1 MTKPSPYRCG
11 GTFYNDSYILR
22 KADIELED
30 EIRINDYYPYILAAR
45 QSGKSSLIS
54 RAFATLRN
62 DKLFRFAHADLNR
75 YTFSEIH
82 TYRQFLAYLFEDIG
96 DLLNINEK
104 QKYFLNDVCLKP
116 FPIDAFIRFVI
127 DLMEE
132 RLVICI
138 DEIDQ
143 LMECTFKD
151 DFFSQIRATFNKR
164 SERPELRKV
173 QFILSGAAPAHLLIK
188 DRTRSP
194 FNVGREV
201 KLNDFDN
208 EQLKKLVLA
217 GWPDQK
223 DLAEEGA
230 ERLRY
235 WANGH
240 VYLSQVILDKLYKEY
255 SDQVKLRPF
264 RLIIDEIAQNILKQ
278 SQRNDNFTTI
288 RDRLIANRELFETW
302 VQWVSG
308 ITPGVDE
315 IQQLE
320 IVGIASGE
328 SPFRNTMYQRV
339 FEKGGAL
346 AFEKLRL
353 MLADKTKGVEKHST
367 TVRLYE
373 FDAFFAYT
381 KKDYSVAKKLALEL
395 EKKIG
400 WKVWLENRDVQPGE
414 VRSLARERALTKSRY
429 YVWFGSKSSLE
440 DWSRFEL
447 ESIPF
452 RDISDVSRR
461 FIPIFLESIKHPV
474 SIRNY
479 RSINLH
485 NLNTQS
491 IQKIVAKFVALESK
505 QDNPQQHLNWDESI
519 YQSAKVV
526 ILGDSGVGKT
536 GLFKRLTHN
545 SWLSTESTHGMSIGR
560 VVIPKPDLDDSFQK
574 EVWLWDFAGQPAYRL
589 IHQLFLDETTAALL
603 VFNPQDETPFDSLT
617 EWESYLNR
625 LKFRVKKIL
634 VASRVDVGNS
644 RISKSAITSFMSEHN
659 YVDYIETSAKT
670 GVGVD
675 LLLNKINDSIPWHL
689 LPSISSPPIFMRLRD
704 EVIELRDKFSSPLI
718 SQQALKTHIIEKIK
732 EETDIESSLEAVLS
746 ILAQQG
752 IITLLPFGDY
762 VLLQPELIDDYAST
776 IVLNALQHGDEM
788 GCVNENDVLEGRIN
802 LQGVDRIANKSD
814 EKLLLMSIL
823 RLFNDKALCLREE
836 TRDGI
841 MLVFPSYL
849 RRERPDKAEYPD
861 ILVTYSFIGHL
872 EDIFASLVVRLTY
885 SGIVRR
891 DQLWHNAADFI
902 TETGQQAGFAMKDCG
917 EGKAELVVY
926 FESRVELDTKISF
939 IRFVHDHLQ
948 RKAND
953 VIRVRTYLCDNC
965 HHVFG
970 LEEISYRIKN
980 GHHDIGCP
988 VCDSR
993 VNLNDIIE
1001 QKFLND
1007 RFDKYVRAMDDTA
1020 QIILDNQSRELL
1032 MTGQMFVITG
1042 QSRQIFRPVA
1052 MSDWGIDGEIEF
1064 VDDNGRASGKKIYL
1078 ELKHGDSY
1086 LRKQKNGEE
1095 VFDILS
1101 PRLIE
1106 YWINNPVDVYLVVRT
1121 GDEKIRWM
1129 NISQALKQQKKRS
1142 NKIVFTGTEFT
1153 SESLL
1158 KLRDQVLGITGK
1170 RKS

>member
-1 MTKPSPYRCG
+1 MRNPSPYRCG

-22 KADIELED
+22 RADVELED

-62 DKLFRFAHADLNR
+62 DKIFRLAHADLNR

-96 DLLNINEK
+96 DLLNFNEY
-104 QKYFLNDVCLKP
+104 QKDCLNDVCLKP
-116 FPIDAFIRFVI
+116 FPIDAFIRFII
-127 DLMEE
+127 DLMDE

-164 SERPELRKV
+164 SEHPELRKV

-201 KLNDFDN
+201 KLNDFDD
-208 EQLKKLVLA
+208 EQLKKLILA
-217 GWPDQK
+217 GWHDQK
-223 DLAEEGA
+223 ELVEEGA

-240 VYLSQVILDKLYKEY
+240 VYLSQVILDRLYKEY

-278 SQRNDNFTTI
+278 SQNNDNFTTI
-288 RDRLIANRELFETW
+288 RDRLIADRDLFETW
-302 VQWVSG
+302 VQWVNG
-308 ITPGVDE
+308 RTPGVDE

-328 SPFRNTMYQRV
+328 SPFRNMMYQRA

-353 MLADKTKGVEKHST
+353 MLADKTKGVEKFSSNIK
-367 TVRLYE
+367 LYE
-373 FDAFFAYT
+373 YDALFAYA

-414 VRSLARERALTKSRY
+414 VRSLARGRALTKSRY

-440 DWSRFEL
+440 NWSRFEL

-452 RDISDVSRR
+452 RDLSDVSRR
-461 FIPIFLESIKHPV
+461 FIPIFLESMKLPV

-479 RSINLH
+479 RSINLR
-485 NLNTQS
+485 NLNSQS
-491 IQKIVAKFVALESK
+491 IQKSVAEFVALESK
-505 QDNPQQHLNWDESI
+505 QDDHQQQLNWDKSI

-536 GLFKRLTHN
+536 GLFNRLTHD
-545 SWLSTESTHGMSIGR
+545 SWRPTESTHGMSIGR
-560 VVIPKPDLDDSFQK
+560 VVIPKPDQDDSFQK
-574 EVWLWDFAGQPAYRL
+574 EVWLWDFAGQADYRL
-589 IHQLFLDETTAALL
+589 LHQLFLSDTSVVVL

-634 VASRVDVGNS
+634 VASRVDIGNS
-644 RISKSAITSFMSEHN
+644 RILKSAITSFMSEHN

-675 LLLNKINDSIPWHL
+675 LLLNKIIDSIPWHL
-689 LPSISSPPIFMRLRD
+689 LPSISSPPIFKRMRD
-704 EVIELRDKFSSPLI
+704 EVIELRDEFSSPLI
-718 SQQALKTHIIEKIK
+718 SQQALRTHVIENIQ
-732 EETDIESSLEAVLS
+732 EETDVESSLEAVLG

-752 IITLLPFGDY
+752 IVALLPFGDY
-762 VLLQPELIDDYAST
+762 VLLQPELIDEYASA
-776 IVLNALQHGDEM
+776 IVLNARQHGDEL

-802 LQGVDRIANKSD
+802 LQGVNRIANKSD
-814 EKLLLMSIL
+814 EKILLMSIL

-836 TRDGI
+836 TSSGT
-841 MLVFPSYL
+841 MLVFPYFIQ
-849 RRERPDKAEYPD
+849 RERPDKAEFAD
-861 ILVTYSFIGHL
+861 ILVTYSFSGHL
-872 EDIFASLVVRLTY
+872 EEIFASLVVRLTY
-885 SGIVRR
+885 SGIVKK
-891 DQLWHNAADFI
+891 DQLWHNAADFK
-902 TETGQQAGFAMKDCG
+902 TETGLQAGFAMKDCG

-926 FESRVELDTKISF
+926 FDSRVELDTKIVF
-939 IRFVHDHLQ
+939 IRYIHDHLY
-948 RKAND
+948 KMAND
-953 VIRVRTYLCDNC
+953 VIRVRTYQCNTC
-965 HHVFG
+965 HYVFD
-970 LEEISYRIKN
+970 LSAISKRVMEGK
-980 GHHDIGCP
+980 HDMGCP

-993 VNLNDIIE
+993 VSLNDIIE
-1001 QKFLND
+1001 Q
-1007 RFDKYVRAMDDTA
+1007 RFHSDSFEKQVRDLEETA
-1020 QIILDNQSRELL
+1020 QIVIDNQSKELIL
-1032 MTGQMFVITG
+1032 IGNMFAIAG
-1042 QSRQIFRPVA
+1042 EANQIFRPTTIA
-1052 MSDWGIDGEIEF
+1052 DWGVDGEIEF
-1064 VDDNGRASGKKIYL
+1064 RNLDHTASGKKIYL
-1078 ELKHGDSY
+1078 ELKQGDSY

-1101 PRLIE
+1101 TRLIE
-1106 YWINNPVDVYLVVRT
+1106 YWINNPVDVYLVVKT
-1121 GDEKIRWM
+1121 SDERIRWM
-1129 NISQALKQQKKRS
+1129 NLSQALKQQKKRS
-1142 NKIVFTGTEFT
+1142 NQIVFTGTEFT
-1153 SESLL
+1153 RESLL
-1158 KLRDQVLGITGK
+1158 KLRDQVLGVTGK